1 MRGFLTTSAL
11 VMAMAAPAVA
21 DDAAFLLGVSRYDN
35 YDRVARATSILGSV
49 DGLKDQG
56 FEIFQLGN
64 GDWTDVRRNLRG
76 FAAEAEDA
84 SRLVVILAG
93 QFVTDGNQ
101 TWLVT

>member
-21 DDAAFLLGVSRYDN
+21 DDAAFLWGVSRYDN

-56 FEIFQLGN
+56 FELF
-64 GDWTDVRRNLRG
+64 
-76 FAAEAEDA
+76 
-84 SRLVVILAG
+84 
-93 QFVTDGNQ
+93 
-101 TWLVT
+101 